1 MLIEQEYALKELDYS
16 KMTEKDRK
24 QILAEVWVW
33 RLIHGYEAESNRAI
47 LESLRHRNIVQLI
60 QKIKDPKNERIY
72 IVMEVSLTRVNICSA
87 HPSTALPAT

>member
-1 MLIEQEYALKELDYS
+1 MKQLDYG
-16 KMTEKDRK
+16 KMSDKDRS
-24 QILAEVWVW
+24 QMMAEV
-33 RLIHGYEAESNRAI
+33 AI

-87 HPSTALPAT
+87 HSSTALPAT